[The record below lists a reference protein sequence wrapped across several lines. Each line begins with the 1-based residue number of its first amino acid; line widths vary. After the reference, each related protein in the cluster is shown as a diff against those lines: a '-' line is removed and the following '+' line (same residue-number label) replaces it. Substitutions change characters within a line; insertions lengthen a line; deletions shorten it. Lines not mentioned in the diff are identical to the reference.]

1 MLSDASQIDP
11 LRSVGKAETNMTV
24 NEPQRQFRLTG
35 DEVVAIQRDGTL
47 RRDLDIVEWM
57 ERSVPHG
64 EYRASADAFV
74 VSTATENLRAG
85 TDDWIVRL
93 ADGRFLPCSG
103 ALLTAIT
110 CGPAELARPSL
121 CEECG
126 DAVPPAD
133 LNHVNSGARLCLDCL
148 LEYQLLLETPEQSAE
163 LDSKR
168 ATRSAPRRAQA

>member
-11 LRSVGKAETNMTV
+11 LRSVGEAEDNVTM
-24 NEPQRQFRLTG
+24 NEPRRQFRLTG

-47 RRDLDIVEWM
+47 QRDLDVVEWM

-64 EYRASADAFV
+64 EYRASVDAFV

-93 ADGRFLPCSG
+93 ADGRFLPCSS
-103 ALLTAIT
+103 ALFTAIT
-110 CGPAELARPSL
+110 CGRAEVAQRSL

-126 DAVPPAD
+126 DAVPRAD
-133 LNHVNSGARLCLDCL
+133 LKLVSSGAHLCVDCL
-148 LEYQLLLETPEQSAE
+148 LEYQMLIEAPDMAAE
-163 LDSKR
+163 LDRKP
-168 ATRSAPRRAQA
+168 APRSTPQEARP

>member
-1 MLSDASQIDP
+1 MNQP
-11 LRSVGKAETNMTV
+11 R
-24 NEPQRQFRLTG
+24 RRFCLTG
-35 DEVVAIQRDGTL
+35 NEVVAIQRDGTL

-64 EYRASADAFV
+64 EYRASADELV

-85 TDDWIVRL
+85 TEAWIVRL

-110 CGPAELARPSL
+110 CGPAEVEQRSL

-126 DAVPPAD
+126 DTVSRAD
-133 LNHVNSGARLCLDCL
+133 LKPVSSGARLCLDCL

-168 ATRSAPRRAQA
+168 ANRSAPRRAQA